1 MEVAQLRDTI
11 AAGKP
16 FKLTLAGGKTYD
28 VPHPD
33 YVHIHPMQR
42 SLWIFTDPNGAR
54 FDVVEAED
62 WRWGTM
68 KRRVIGRVT
77 SDKMNKTIRVSILRR
92 VRDLVTGKILSRDT
106 VCLAHDEGEQAKLW
120 DVVEL
125 VEARPSS
132 KRKRWSFVKVISRV
146 SE

>member
-1 MEVAQLRDTI
+1 
-11 AAGKP
+11 
-16 FKLTLAGGKTYD
+16 
-28 VPHPD
+28 
-33 YVHIHPMQR
+33 
-42 SLWIFTDPNGAR
+42 
-54 FDVVEAED
+54 
-62 WRWGTM
+62 M

-77 SDKMNKTIRVSILRR
+77 SDKMNKTIRVSISRR

-132 KRKRWSFVKVISRV
+132 KRKRWCFLKVISRV